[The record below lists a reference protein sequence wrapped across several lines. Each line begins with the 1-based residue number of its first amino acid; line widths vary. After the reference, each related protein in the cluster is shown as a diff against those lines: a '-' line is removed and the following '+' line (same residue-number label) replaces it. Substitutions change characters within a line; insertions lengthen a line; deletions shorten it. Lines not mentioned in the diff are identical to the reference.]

1 MQRMS
6 LSRPAPLTASP
17 LALETRDMP
26 VAGEGEILLRV
37 AACGVCRTDLQ
48 ICEGDIE
55 ARTLP
60 IVPGHQIVGRVE
72 AVGPAVTGWKAGQRA
87 GVGWLAST
95 CGICALCRGGR
106 ENLCP
111 KARFTGWDQ
120 DGGYGTHVVVRGD
133 FAFSLPDG
141 FDDLA
146 VAPLLCGGIIGYRS
160 LKRSGIHPGG
170 ALGLYGF
177 GASALLT
184 IQVALHWGCRVFVCT
199 RSEAERTRA
208 RALGATWA
216 GGYDEAPPTPLDAAI
231 TFAPSGDVVVSAL
244 RATARGGTIAINA
257 IHLDRVPSFSYDLL
271 WLERNL
277 VSVANYTREDAREF
291 LALAAEI
298 PIRTATDVF
307 PLDQANEA
315 LGRLRRGEING
326 AAVLQ
331 VDAPQG

>member
-26 VAGEGEILLRV
+26 APGEGEILLRV

-72 AVGPAVTGWKAGQRA
+72 AVGPTVTGWKAGQRA

-95 CGICALCRGGR
+95 CGVCALCRGGR
-106 ENLCP
+106 ENLCA

-120 DGGYGTHVVVRGD
+120 DGGYATHVVVRGD

-146 VAPLLCGGIIGYRS
+146 VAPLLCGGIIG
-160 LKRSGIHPGG
+160 
-170 ALGLYGF
+170 
-177 GASALLT
+177 
-184 IQVALHWGCRVFVCT
+184 
-199 RSEAERTRA
+199 
-208 RALGATWA
+208 
-216 GGYDEAPPTPLDAAI
+216 
-231 TFAPSGDVVVSAL
+231 
-244 RATARGGTIAINA
+244 
-257 IHLDRVPSFSYDLL
+257 
-271 WLERNL
+271 
-277 VSVANYTREDAREF
+277 
-291 LALAAEI
+291 
-298 PIRTATDVF
+298 
-307 PLDQANEA
+307 
-315 LGRLRRGEING
+315 
-326 AAVLQ
+326 
-331 VDAPQG
+331 